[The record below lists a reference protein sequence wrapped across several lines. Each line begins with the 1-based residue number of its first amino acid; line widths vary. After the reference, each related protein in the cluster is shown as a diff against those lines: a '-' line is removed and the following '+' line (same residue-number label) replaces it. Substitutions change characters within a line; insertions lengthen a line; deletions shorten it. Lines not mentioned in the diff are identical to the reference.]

1 MRLDKL
7 SQASTTEN
15 HPPPPGQK
23 VLLLEIKAVLQRSS
37 YQEKRVVE
45 GGVANHYVLL
55 EINVPPAPRNING
68 RSNIA
73 HAQHLCSY
81 LSLELDRL
89 SHSMRRSAIIFL
101 VGAESLCSF
110 LISLLCFPFEPRSSF
125 ISSCNPQASFYCR
138 GNLSSGPGFVFMDVS
153 SPNSWQ
159 VSRRRSELR
168 EVPKYL
174 FQSSSDCR
182 ERLDVT

>member
-7 SQASTTEN
+7 SQVFIIEN
-15 HPPPPGQK
+15 HLSFIGQK
-23 VLLLEIKAVLQRSS
+23 VLLLEINAVLQRSS
-37 YQEKRVVE
+37 YQDKRVVE

-55 EINVPPAPRNING
+55 KINVFPALWNING
-68 RSNIA
+68 RFTIA
-73 HAQHLCSY
+73 HAQHLCSF

-101 VGAESLCSF
+101 VAAESLCSF
-110 LISLLCFPFEPRSSF
+110 LISLLCFPFEPWSSI

-153 SPNSWQ
+153 SPSSWQ
-159 VSRRRSELR
+159 VSRRRSVLR